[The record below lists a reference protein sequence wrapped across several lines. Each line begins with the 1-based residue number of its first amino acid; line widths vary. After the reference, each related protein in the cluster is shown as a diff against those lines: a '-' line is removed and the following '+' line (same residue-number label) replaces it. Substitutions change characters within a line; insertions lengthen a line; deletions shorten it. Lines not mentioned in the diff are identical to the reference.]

1 VVVKE
6 GTCCA
11 DAREIWLGLIWDVCD
26 GGAMGVEKHV
36 VSGSDS
42 IRLAVRAALDYFY
55 AEMREYFRD
64 HERINMIEIKSRRV
78 EAREDGASD
87 ETRRVEAR
95 EDAAGAPGEAPEVC
109 VGVSDVAQRVEV
121 VVVMEESREPVE
133 KYMDCVRRAVESQYV
148 ASEIVR
154 TRPTVLLRTGS
165 VLLEIMPGMRRNGIS
180 YVARDGKEWVAE
192 YGF

>member
-1 VVVKE
+1 
-6 GTCCA
+6 
-11 DAREIWLGLIWDVCD
+11 
-26 GGAMGVEKHV
+26 MGVEKHV

-55 AEMREYFRD
+55 AEMREYFRE

-78 EAREDGASD
+78 EVRAGGTSSETLCGGAAS
-87 ETRRVEAR
+87 
-95 EDAAGAPGEAPEVC
+95 GA
-109 VGVSDVAQRVEV
+109 SDVAQHVEV
-121 VVVMEESREPVE
+121 VVIMEESREPAE

-165 VLLEIMPGMRRNGIS
+165 VLLESMPGMRRNGSS

>member
-1 VVVKE
+1 
-6 GTCCA
+6 
-11 DAREIWLGLIWDVCD
+11 
-26 GGAMGVEKHV
+26 MGVEERV

-78 EAREDGASD
+78 E
-87 ETRRVEAR
+87 VR

-109 VGVSDVAQRVEV
+109 VGASDEAQRVEV

-133 KYMDCVRRAVESQYV
+133 NYMDCVRRAVESQYV

-192 YGF
+192 YWL

>member
-1 VVVKE
+1 
-6 GTCCA
+6 
-11 DAREIWLGLIWDVCD
+11 
-26 GGAMGVEKHV
+26 MGVEKHV

-78 EAREDGASD
+78 EARED
-87 ETRRVEAR
+87 
-95 EDAAGAPGEAPEVC
+95 AAGAPGEAPEVC

-121 VVVMEESREPVE
+121 VVVMEKSREPVE
-133 KYMDCVRRAVESQYV
+133 KYMDCVRRAVESQYM

>member
-1 VVVKE
+1 
-6 GTCCA
+6 
-11 DAREIWLGLIWDVCD
+11 
-26 GGAMGVEKHV
+26 MGVEERV

-78 EAREDGASD
+78 EARED
-87 ETRRVEAR
+87 
-95 EDAAGAPGEAPEVC
+95 AAGAPGEAHEEC
-109 VGVSDVAQRVEV
+109 VGVSDVAQHVEV

-154 TRPTVLLRTGS
+154 TRPTVLLQTGG

-192 YGF
+192 YWL

>member
-1 VVVKE
+1 
-6 GTCCA
+6 
-11 DAREIWLGLIWDVCD
+11 
-26 GGAMGVEKHV
+26 MGVEERV

-64 HERINMIEIKSRRV
+64 HERINMIEIKSRSV
-78 EAREDGASD
+78 Q
-87 ETRRVEAR
+87 VR

-109 VGVSDVAQRVEV
+109 VGASDVAQHVEV

-154 TRPTVLLRTGS
+154 TRPTVLLRTGI

-192 YGF
+192 YWL

>member
-1 VVVKE
+1 
-6 GTCCA
+6 
-11 DAREIWLGLIWDVCD
+11 
-26 GGAMGVEKHV
+26 MGVEKHV
-36 VSGSDS
+36 VSDSES

-78 EAREDGASD
+78 EAREGRTSG

-95 EDAAGAPGEAPEVC
+95 EDGASGEALCGGAVS
-109 VGVSDVAQRVEV
+109 GVLDVAQHVEV

-133 KYMDCVRRAVESQYV
+133 KYMDCVLRAVESQYV

-192 YGF
+192 YWL